1 MVSHSLR
8 HRDKSEK
15 KMMVHL
21 KSQLEADILVRQA
34 PEHACGGYINQVHRG
49 QEMHL
54 SWGAPF
60 PRLRSWIT

>member
-15 KMMVHL
+15 NMMVNL

-34 PEHACGGYINQVHRG
+34 CGGYINQVN
-49 QEMHL
+49 
-54 SWGAPF
+54 
-60 PRLRSWIT
+60 